1 MFFWLCLCLVEALSM
16 ELVTSK
22 EIAKVIGTDKFG
34 FIGTFMGWI
43 LLRLLR
49 ISEINKIYNKH
60 KDKKDLLFLNGIL
73 DEFQINDQNYSR
85 FALF

>member
-1 MFFWLCLCLVEALSM
+1 M

-34 FIGTFMGWI
+34 FIGTFLGWI

-49 ISEINKIYNKH
+49 ISKVNKIYQKH

-73 DEFQINDQNYSR
+73 EEFQIDDASNKGKSR
-85 FALF
+85 KL

>member
-1 MFFWLCLCLVEALSM
+1 M

-34 FIGTFMGWI
+34 FVGTFIGWI

-49 ISEINKIYNKH
+49 ISEVNKIYQKH
-60 KDKKDLLFLNGIL
+60 KDKKDLLF
-73 DEFQINDQNYSR
+73 
-85 FALF
+85 

>member
-1 MFFWLCLCLVEALSM
+1 M

-22 EIAKVIGTDKFG
+22 EIAKVIGADKFG

-49 ISEINKIYNKH
+49 IAEVNKIYQKH
-60 KDKKDLLFLNGIL
+60 KEKK
-73 DEFQINDQNYSR
+73 R
-85 FALF
+85 FNFFKWDFGRISNRI

>member
-1 MFFWLCLCLVEALSM
+1 M

-34 FIGTFMGWI
+34 FIGTFLGWI

-49 ISEINKIYNKH
+49 ISKVNKIYQKH
-60 KDKKDLLFLNGIL
+60 KDKKDLLFLITKIYLTSARVNECKKL
-73 DEFQINDQNYSR
+73 NYH
-85 FALF
+85 